1 MFRSLCDSNVDLVQI
16 EINGH
21 CVSVPARSS
30 VWTAMALVGETTT
43 RLDPITET
51 PRSAYCAMGVCFECL
66 VQINGLPNQQA
77 CLTEVHE
84 GMSIQLQTITE
95 SSQASPNPSA
105 AGNALSVP
113 EVFGGNV
120 DCNVDGNRASEVSGH
135 E

>member
-1 MFRSLCDSNVDLVQI
+1 MFRSLCDSSVDLVQV

-43 RLDPITET
+43 RLAPISET

-66 VQINGLPNQQA
+66 VQINRLPNQQA

-95 SSQASPNPSA
+95 NSQASPTPSA
-105 AGNALSVP
+105 AGN
-113 EVFGGNV
+113 V
-120 DCNVDGNRASEVSGH
+120 DCNRASEVSGH